1 MASSEGGFAGG
12 GEEKISAVQ
21 IARAALKAS
30 QPQAVYKP
38 TTTPAIRMKPVVR
51 KAPKAPRPALLKPAL
66 ASITSSMSVVT
77 SAGKTAVGALHA
89 KIRTLDVA
97 APASGAGTLFQS
109 LRRKALS
116 GATTVFLSRVQPAEE
131 SSARPSNVSEP
142 IKDDAATVED
152 EQEQIGDPMEAWRT
166 VARRNFITVGVFSIV
181 VNLLMLTMPVYLFQI
196 SDRVLTSR
204 SLDTLLMLSVL
215 ALMFIGVLSLLDIL
229 RRQVLGA
236 LATKLETILGG
247 PILASIVTNARAG
260 DGGNI
265 TPMRS
270 LHQVKSFIA
279 SPVMLL
285 LFDAPLAP
293 IYLAVIF
300 LIHPDLGWIVL
311 GAAVVLV
318 AIAVINQRATSQ
330 PLGQAGAHAAK
341 ADGHA
346 EALARNSQV
355 INAMG
360 MLNESILHWGR
371 EQAKALST
379 QSGALDRN
387 FWISGA
393 SKMARLITQIVILG
407 WGAYLAL
414 DGHLTGGM
422 MIAASIIAGRG
433 LQPLEGM
440 IEGWRSVVQ
449 TKAAYARVTA
459 AVDLLKNDPPRL
471 RLPRPQ
477 GHLSVD
483 RLLYLPAGTKE
494 PVLNGVSFEL
504 KPGESLAVVGPSG
517 SGKSTLARLL
527 VGCLLPTAG
536 KVRLDGTELRNW
548 DRRQFG
554 EYTGFLPQ
562 EVELFPGTIKE
573 NVCRMRND
581 LPDEDVYEAAQL
593 TDVHDMIAHLPSGYE
608 TQLERSGSPLSG
620 GQKQRIAL
628 ARAFFGSPS
637 LVVLDEPNSNLD
649 AVGEQALT
657 NTLKRA
663 KQKGVTVIVVTLR
676 PALLSNV
683 DKVLILRGGRAEAFG
698 PPQEVLHRL
707 VKSSTAPVTPAVPT
721 PAAAPA
727 VATPA

>member
-1 MASSEGGFAGG
+1 MG
-12 GEEKISAVQ
+12 GETQALNAAQV
-21 IARAALKAS
+21 ARAALRATQIS
-30 QPQAVYKP
+30 AAP
-38 TTTPAIRMKPVVR
+38 KPV
-51 KAPKAPRPALLKPAL
+51 PQRPARIRRSRPVRPATPREPMFAAASAQLAHAAAAAATAARTLKDRI
-66 ASITSSMSVVT
+66 ITSSGAWRAPLAEKAALLARGDAMPEPGPVT
-77 SAGKTAVGALHA
+77 SSAETAQVATLPQRNADESIDAGPADGDNEQPA
-89 KIRTLDVA
+89 VA
-97 APASGAGTLFQS
+97 A
-109 LRRKALS
+109 
-116 GATTVFLSRVQPAEE
+116 
-131 SSARPSNVSEP
+131 
-142 IKDDAATVED
+142 
-152 EQEQIGDPMEAWRT
+152 DPMAEWRA
-166 VARRNFITVGVFSIV
+166 VARRNFVTVGIFSVV
-181 VNLLMLTMPVYLFQI
+181 VNLLMLTMPIYLFQI

-204 SLDTLLMLSVL
+204 SIDTLVMLSVL

-236 LATKLETILGG
+236 LSTKLETILGG
-247 PILASIVTNARAG
+247 PILASIVTTARAG

-265 TPMRS
+265 TPLRS
-270 LHQVKSFIA
+270 LHAVKSFIA

-293 IYLAVIF
+293 IYLAVVF
-300 LIHPDLGWIVL
+300 LIHPDLGWITV
-311 GAAVVLV
+311 GAAVTLIT
-318 AIAVINQRATSQ
+318 IAMINQRATSV

-371 EQAKALST
+371 EQAQALTT
-379 QSGALDRN
+379 QSGALERN

-449 TKAAYARVTA
+449 TRAAYARVTQ
-459 AVDLLKNDPPRL
+459 AVDLLKNEPPRL
-471 RLPRPQ
+471 RLPRPK

-483 RLLYLPAGTKE
+483 RLLYLPAGSKE
-494 PVLNGVSFEL
+494 PVLNGISFEL

-554 EYTGFLPQ
+554 EYTGYLPQ

-581 LPDEDVYEAAQL
+581 LPDEQVYEAAQL
-593 TDVHDMIAHLPSGYE
+593 TDVHDMIAHMSGGYE

-649 AVGEQALT
+649 AIGEQALT
-657 NTLKRA
+657 ATLKRA

-698 PPQEVLHRL
+698 APHDVLHRL
-707 VKSSTAPVTPAVPT
+707 VKTGATTTAPTAT
-721 PAAAPA
+721 PAAANTASAAPDA
-727 VATPA
+727 ATTSA

>member
-1 MASSEGGFAGG
+1 MASRDAAVAGAEDQLSALRVAQMALSQSRRSRRLSWFPSGWIGGVAAYAGGAVQGGVRAIGRGADVVAASVKDGIAKRSDDESSEGALDVRARLQRLKDMFARSPDKTPSGDDVA
-12 GEEKISAVQ
+12 EANDATATPVDPMAEW
-21 IARAALKAS
+21 RAA
-30 QPQAVYKP
+30 
-38 TTTPAIRMKPVVR
+38 
-51 KAPKAPRPALLKPAL
+51 
-66 ASITSSMSVVT
+66 
-77 SAGKTAVGALHA
+77 
-89 KIRTLDVA
+89 
-97 APASGAGTLFQS
+97 
-109 LRRKALS
+109 
-116 GATTVFLSRVQPAEE
+116 
-131 SSARPSNVSEP
+131 
-142 IKDDAATVED
+142 
-152 EQEQIGDPMEAWRT
+152 
-166 VARRNFITVGVFSIV
+166 ARRNFITVGVFSVV
-181 VNLLMLTMPVYLFQI
+181 VNLLMLTMPIYLFQI

-204 SLDTLLMLSVL
+204 SLDTLLMLTVL
-215 ALMFIGVLSLLDIL
+215 ALVFVGVLSLLDIL

-236 LATKLETILGG
+236 LSTKMETILGG
-247 PILASIVTNARAG
+247 PVLASIVSTARAG

-265 TPMRS
+265 SPLRS
-270 LHQVKSFIA
+270 LHQVKSFIS

-293 IYLAVIF
+293 IYLAVVF
-300 LIHPDLGWIVL
+300 LIHPVLGWITL
-311 GAAVVLV
+311 GSAVVLMG
-318 AIAVINQRATSQ
+318 IAYLNQRATSQ
-330 PLGQAGAHAAK
+330 PLGQASAHAAK

-371 EQAKALST
+371 EQARALTT
-379 QSGALDRN
+379 QSDALDRN

-407 WGAYLAL
+407 WGAFLAL

-449 TKAAYARVTA
+449 TRAAYERVRN
-459 AVDLLKNDPPRL
+459 AVELLKSEPPRL
-471 RLPRPQ
+471 KLPRPE
-477 GHLSVD
+477 GRLSVD
-483 RLLYLPAGTKE
+483 RLLYLPAGSKE

-581 LPDEDVYEAAQL
+581 LPDDEVYAAAQL
-593 TDVHDMIAHLPSGYE
+593 TDVHDMIAHLPGGYE
-608 TQLERSGSPLSG
+608 TVLERSGSPLSG

-628 ARAFFGSPS
+628 ARAFFGSPA

-657 NTLKRA
+657 ATLKRA
-663 KQKGVTVIVVTLR
+663 KQKGVTVVVVTLR

-683 DKVLILRGGRAEAFG
+683 DKVLILRNGRAEAFG

-707 VKSSTAPVTPAVPT
+707 VKSGT
-721 PAAAPA
+721 PAAVQAPA
-727 VATPA
+727 AASASLAAPA